1 MKKTLTLVALL
12 GVTTFS
18 AMADELKTMTQEQA
32 KVQTQTKLQTQ
43 SQVRNQE
50 KEVAWQSTTPDE
62 QVAKKENTNN
72 QGAGSQKLSQS
83 QNQMHNQVQTQ
94 TQTQTKT
101 QSQMQNRIQPMQPQ
115 MGNRM
120 QTHTGGSGSRG
131 H

>member
-12 GVTTFS
+12 SVTTFS

-32 KVQTQTKLQTQ
+32 KVETQTKLQTQ
-43 SQVRNQE
+43 NQVRTHVQENQ
-50 KEVAWQSTTPDE
+50 AGWQSSIPDE
-62 QVAKKENTNN
+62 NAYNKGTE
-72 QGAGSQKLSQS
+72 SEKLSQPK
-83 QNQMHNQVQTQ
+83 NQMRHEVK

-101 QSQMQNRIQPMQPQ
+101 QSQMQNRIQTMQPQ

-120 QTHTGGSGSRG
+120 QTHTGGSGRG

>member
-1 MKKTLTLVALL
+1 MKKTLILVALL
-12 GVTTFS
+12 SVTTFS
-18 AMADELKTMTQEQA
+18 AMADELKTMTQEQV
-32 KVQTQTKLQTQ
+32 KVQTQTQTQ
-43 SQVRNQE
+43 NQVRNQE
-50 KEVAWQSTTPDE
+50 KEVQWQSTIPDE
-62 QVAKKENTNN
+62 QVAKKETAYN
-72 QGAGSQKLSQS
+72 QGTESQKQSQS
-83 QNQMHNQVQTQ
+83 QNQVQ